1 MQDYNTALKVRPNF
15 AYAYN
20 NRGVL
25 KVAMKDIQGAMD
37 DYARALELNPRYS
50 DVYYNRGNLK
60 YMLSDNEGALDDYN
74 KAIELNPKDSEAF
87 NNRGVV
93 KKRMNFNVGALSD
106 YSQAIALNPKDS
118 IAYANRGRLKKLYFD
133 NEGAAIDLDQAVALA
148 EKQVFIKNVKPLVSN
163 ENYIAAIPVVPGITE
178 DVISPIIKSNVNS
191 NKITYTHPEQVIA
204 SAKSV
209 TKIAQAKPAVE
220 KKTEPQLPQQVQP
233 VATIASIMPT
243 QPKVQPVQQPK
254 VVQTVKQTS
263 TPVINAGVGTVK
275 LASAGSAITTSQV
288 KNVPTTNV
296 KLAESY
302 YIRGLQKCVLRD
314 LQGAVADLN
323 KAIENN
329 SNYADAYYYRA
340 AIRKELGDSNGFK
353 KDYAKAIQ
361 INPSLQAF
369 NDSNCLSLIN
379 G

>member
-1 MQDYNTALKVRPNF
+1 
-15 AYAYN
+15 
-20 NRGVL
+20 
-25 KVAMKDIQGAMD
+25 
-37 DYARALELNPRYS
+37 
-50 DVYYNRGNLK
+50 
-60 YMLSDNEGALDDYN
+60 MLFILL
-74 KAIELNPKDSEAF
+74 IF
-87 NNRGVV
+87 
-93 KKRMNFNVGALSD
+93 
-106 YSQAIALNPKDS
+106 
-118 IAYANRGRLKKLYFD
+118 YFSFF
-133 NEGAAIDLDQAVALA
+133 LR
-148 EKQVFIKNVKPLVSN
+148 K
-163 ENYIAAIPVVPGITE
+163 T
-178 DVISPIIKSNVNS
+178 
-191 NKITYTHPEQVIA
+191 TYA
-204 SAKSV
+204 SA
-209 TKIAQAKPAVE
+209 I
-220 KKTEPQLPQQVQP
+220 
-233 VATIASIMPT
+233 ATIASIMPT

-254 VVQTVKQTS
+254 VVQPVKQTS

-275 LASAGSAITTSQV
+275 LASAGSTITTSQV

-340 AIRKELGDSNGFK
+340 AIRKELGDSEGFK

>member
-1 MQDYNTALKVRPNF
+1 M
-15 AYAYN
+15 
-20 NRGVL
+20 
-25 KVAMKDIQGAMD
+25 
-37 DYARALELNPRYS
+37 
-50 DVYYNRGNLK
+50 
-60 YMLSDNEGALDDYN
+60 
-74 KAIELNPKDSEAF
+74 
-87 NNRGVV
+87 
-93 KKRMNFNVGALSD
+93 
-106 YSQAIALNPKDS
+106 
-118 IAYANRGRLKKLYFD
+118 
-133 NEGAAIDLDQAVALA
+133 
-148 EKQVFIKNVKPLVSN
+148 
-163 ENYIAAIPVVPGITE
+163 
-178 DVISPIIKSNVNS
+178 
-191 NKITYTHPEQVIA
+191 IA

-209 TKIAQAKPAVE
+209 RKVAQAKPTVE
-220 KKTEPQLPQQVQP
+220 KKAEPQLPQQVQR
-233 VATIASIMPT
+233 VGTSASIMPT

-254 VVQTVKQTS
+254 TVQPVKQTQTS
-263 TPVINAGVGTVK
+263 APVINAGVGTVK

-314 LQGAVADLN
+314 LQGAVTDLN

-340 AIRKELGDSNGFK
+340 AIRKELGDSEGFK